1 MKVISTKI
9 PDVKVIMPDIFKDD
23 RGYFFESFNQKNFNE
38 AIGSKIN
45 FVQDNE
51 SKSKKGV
58 LRGMHYQKQP
68 FSQGKLI
75 HVNHGEIFDVALD
88 IRKESPTYGEWVSEI
103 LSADNKKQLWI
114 PEGFAHGFLVLSDT
128 ADFEYKCTEYYDAS
142 DEGSVLWNDP
152 NLDIPWPIVTPILSD
167 KDASADRLA
176 DLKR

>member
-9 PDVKVIMPDIFKDD
+9 PDVKVIMPDIFEDD

-38 AIGSKIN
+38 AIGSRVT

-88 IRKESPTYGEWVSEI
+88 IRKDSPSYGEWVSEI

-114 PEGFAHGFLVLSDT
+114 PEGFAHGFLALSEEAKVMYKTTQFYSKNHEKIIKFNNKKFNIKWPEMTQYFLSD
-128 ADFEYKCTEYYDAS
+128 
-142 DEGSVLWNDP
+142 NDK
-152 NLDIPWPIVTPILSD
+152 NAVSLIDC
-167 KDASADRLA
+167 
-176 DLKR
+176 

>member
-103 LSADNKKQLWI
+103 LSADNKKQLWV
-114 PEGFAHGFLVLSDT
+114 PEGFAHGFLALSEEVKVIYKTTQFYSKNHEKTIKYNDKKFNIKWPEMTQYFLSD
-128 ADFEYKCTEYYDAS
+128 
-142 DEGSVLWNDP
+142 NDM
-152 NLDIPWPIVTPILSD
+152 NAVSMIDG
-167 KDASADRLA
+167 
-176 DLKR
+176 

>member
-88 IRKESPTYGEWVSEI
+88 IRKDSPSYGEWVSEI

-114 PEGFAHGFLVLSDT
+114 PEGFAHGFLTLSDE
-128 ADFEYKCTEYYDAS
+128 AKVMYKTTQFYSKNHEKIIKF
-142 DEGSVLWNDP
+142 N
-152 NLDIPWPIVTPILSD
+152 NKKFNIKWPEMTQYFLSD
-167 KDASADRLA
+167 NDMNAVSMIDG
-176 DLKR
+176 

>member
-114 PEGFAHGFLVLSDT
+114 PEGFAHGFLALSEEAKVMYKTTQFYSKNHEKIIKFNNKKFNIKWPEMTQYFLSD
-128 ADFEYKCTEYYDAS
+128 
-142 DEGSVLWNDP
+142 NDM
-152 NLDIPWPIVTPILSD
+152 NAVSMIDG
-167 KDASADRLA
+167 
-176 DLKR
+176 

>member
-75 HVNHGEIFDVALD
+75 HVNHGEIFYVALD
-88 IRKESPTYGEWVSEI
+88 IRKESPSYGEWVSEI

-114 PEGFAHGFLVLSDT
+114 PEGFAHGFLALSEEVKVIYKTTQFYSKNHEKTIKYNDKKFNIKWPEMTQYFLSD
-128 ADFEYKCTEYYDAS
+128 
-142 DEGSVLWNDP
+142 NDM
-152 NLDIPWPIVTPILSD
+152 NAVSMIDG
-167 KDASADRLA
+167 
-176 DLKR
+176 

>member
-23 RGYFFESFNQKNFNE
+23 RGYFFESFNQKNFNK

-75 HVNHGEIFDVALD
+75 HVNQGEIFDVALD

-114 PEGFAHGFLVLSDT
+114 PEGFAHGFLALSEEVKVIYKTTQFYSKNHEKTIKYNDKKFNIKWPEMTQYFLSD
-128 ADFEYKCTEYYDAS
+128 
-142 DEGSVLWNDP
+142 NDM
-152 NLDIPWPIVTPILSD
+152 NAVSMIDG
-167 KDASADRLA
+167 
-176 DLKR
+176 

>member
-9 PDVKVIMPDIFKDD
+9 PDVKVIMPDIFEDD

-38 AIGSKIN
+38 AIGSRVT

-88 IRKESPTYGEWVSEI
+88 IRKDSPSYGEWVSEI

-114 PEGFAHGFLVLSDT
+114 PEGFAHGFLTLTDDT
-128 ADFEYKCTEYYDAS
+128 EFLYKTTNFYSKEHERTIHWKRNDF
-142 DEGSVLWNDP
+142 
-152 NLDIPWPIVTPILSD
+152 DINWPAVD
-167 KDASADRLA
+167 A
-176 DLKR
+176 DLVISSKDSQP

>member
-75 HVNHGEIFDVALD
+75 HVNQGEIFDVALD

-114 PEGFAHGFLVLSDT
+114 PEGFAHGFLTLTDDTEFLYKTTNFYSKKHERTIHWKRNDFDINWPAVGADLVLS
-128 ADFEYKCTEYYDAS
+128 
-142 DEGSVLWNDP
+142 L
-152 NLDIPWPIVTPILSD
+152 
-167 KDASADRLA
+167 KDSQP
-176 DLKR
+176 